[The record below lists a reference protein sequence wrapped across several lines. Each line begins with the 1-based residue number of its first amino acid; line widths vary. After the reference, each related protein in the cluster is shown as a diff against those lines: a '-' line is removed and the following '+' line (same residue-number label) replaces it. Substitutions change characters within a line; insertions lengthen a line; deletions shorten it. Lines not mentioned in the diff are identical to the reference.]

1 MRKKETRTPSTHLA
15 RQEGRIAYFW
25 DKTGLPTL
33 RDIGLTSFRNYPRRD
48 FSFPAR
54 VSAICG
60 PNGTGKTNLLDAV
73 HYLSFTKSYFTR
85 PDAASVGHGGSGFR
99 IRGRWTKGLQ
109 DTETVCI
116 LRENGRKEFWVD
128 GDPLTRFSEHIGHLP
143 AVFIAPDDIALVNGP
158 PEERRRFID
167 TVLSQVDPDY
177 LQALIRY
184 NRILQ
189 QRNTHL
195 KDLAKEPA
203 RPSSLLD
210 VYDEQLSA
218 EGTRIHAFR
227 KSFLRDFIP
236 AVLDLC
242 RRISGSDE
250 ALGVAYASQLDEAPM
265 LERLLEG
272 RKLDMLMQRTRTGI
286 HRDELEL
293 SLDGHPL
300 RQTASQGQRKSLLFA
315 LKLAEYEHIRQVKGF
330 PPVLL
335 LDDIFEKLD
344 GSRMQNL
351 LTWVCRD
358 SPGQVLLTDTHPER
372 VESVLGQAG
381 IDFDLLR
388 I

>member
-1 MRKKETRTPSTHLA
+1 M
-15 RQEGRIAYFW
+15 
-25 DKTGLPTL
+25 PTL

-48 FSFPAR
+48 FQFPAR

-60 PNGTGKTNLLDAV
+60 PNGTGKTNLLDAI

-85 PDAASVGHGGSGFR
+85 PDGASVGHGEQGFR
-99 IRGRWTKGLQ
+99 IQGRWTKGNQ
-109 DTETVCI
+109 DIETVCI
-116 LRENGRKEFWVD
+116 LRESGRKEFWVD
-128 GDPLTRFSEHIGHLP
+128 GEPLSRFSEHIGHLP

-189 QRNTHL
+189 QRNTYL
-195 KDLAKEPA
+195 KDLAREPG

-210 VYDEQLSA
+210 VYDEQLA
-218 EGTRIHAFR
+218 REGTRIHALR
-227 KSFLRDFIP
+227 KSFSLGFIP
-236 AVLDLC
+236 RVLDLC

-250 ALGVAYASQLDEAPM
+250 ALDVAYVSQLDEAPM
-265 LERLLEG
+265 LDRLQEG
-272 RKLDMLMQRTRTGI
+272 RHHDMVMQRTRIGI

-293 SLDGHPL
+293 SLDGRPL
-300 RQTASQGQRKSLLFA
+300 RQTASQGQRKSILFA
-315 LKLAEYEHIRQVKGF
+315 LKLAEYEHIRQEKGF

-358 SPGQVLLTDTHPER
+358 SPGQVFLTDTHPER
-372 VESVLGQAG
+372 IEAVLGQAG
-381 IDFDLLR
+381 IEFDLLR

>member
-1 MRKKETRTPSTHLA
+1 MAGWLTFVQNA
-15 RQEGRIAYFW
+15 
-25 DKTGLPTL
+25 LPTL
-33 RDIGLTSFRNYPRRD
+33 RDIGLTSFRNYQRRD

-60 PNGTGKTNLLDAV
+60 PNGTGKTNLLDAI

-85 PDAASVGHGGSGFR
+85 PDGASVGHGESGFR
-99 IRGRWTKGLQ
+99 IQGHWMKGLQ
-109 DTETVCI
+109 DIETVCI
-116 LRENGRKEFWVD
+116 LRENGRKEFRVD
-128 GDPLTRFSEHIGHLP
+128 DEPLVRFSEHIGHLP

-167 TVLSQVDPDY
+167 TVLSQVSPEY
-177 LQALIRY
+177 LQTLIRY

-189 QRNTHL
+189 QRNSYL
-195 KDLAKEPA
+195 KELARDPGQS
-203 RPSSLLD
+203 SSLLD
-210 VYDEQLSA
+210 VYDEQLSR
-218 EGTRIHAFR
+218 EGTRIHALR
-227 KSFLRDFIP
+227 KSFLLDFIP
-236 AVLDLC
+236 RVLDLC
-242 RRISGSDE
+242 LRISGREE
-250 ALGVAYASQLDEAPM
+250 ALDVAYASQLDEAPM

-272 RKLDMLMQRTRTGI
+272 RKLDLVMQRTRTGI

-293 SLDGHPL
+293 SLDGRPL

-315 LKLAEYEHIRQVKGF
+315 LKLAEYEHIRQEKGF

-358 SPGQVLLTDTHPER
+358 SPGQVFLTDTHPER
-372 VESVLGQAG
+372 VEAVLGEAG
-381 IDFDLLR
+381 IQFELLR